1 MSMSMSNNND
11 GFISV
16 TKKKNT
22 SRKNKNNKKYV
33 PPHLRNRKQVKQSKD
48 SKQIINNEKNFPSL
62 SANVEIN
69 EKKEVPSFAHL
80 FKTKKYKK
88 QVKEDKVKRGWVKIK
103 TNGEMIYGTPKEER
117 EEEERL
123 AEIERQRVIMNEIR
137 ENFERFK
144 QNKIEMDG
152 YYSEV
157 TVGTYSSDYDDE
169 ELSLEDDY
177 DSMGDY

>member
-1 MSMSMSNNND
+1 MNMSMHNNND
-11 GFISV
+11 GFINV
-16 TKKKNT
+16 TKKKNN
-22 SRKNKNNKKYV
+22 SRKNNKYI
-33 PPHLRNRKQVKQSKD
+33 PPHLRNKKQDKQSKD
-48 SKQIINNEKNFPSL
+48 TKKIIKNEKNFPSL
-62 SANVEIN
+62 SGNTKNN

-88 QVKEDKVKRGWVKIK
+88 QTKEDKVKRGWVKIK

-157 TVGTYSSDYDDE
+157 TVGSYSTDYDDE

>member
-1 MSMSMSNNND
+1 MSNNND

-16 TKKKNT
+16 TKKKNN

-88 QVKEDKVKRGWVKIK
+88 QVNEDKVKRGWVKIK

>member
-1 MSMSMSNNND
+1 
-11 GFISV
+11 
-16 TKKKNT
+16 
-22 SRKNKNNKKYV
+22 
-33 PPHLRNRKQVKQSKD
+33 
-48 SKQIINNEKNFPSL
+48 
-62 SANVEIN
+62 
-69 EKKEVPSFAHL
+69 
-80 FKTKKYKK
+80 
-88 QVKEDKVKRGWVKIK
+88 
-103 TNGEMIYGTPKEER
+103 MIYGTPKEER

-157 TVGTYSSDYDDE
+157 TVGSYSTDYDDE